1 MRKEMVDAYNIADVT
16 VVSSIEDNL
25 PNILL
30 ESLSCGTPVV
40 GFKIAGIKDNIV
52 NDFNGYLADL
62 GNIDMLS
69 KAIKK
74 IAYGPDLSFN
84 CRNFLQLK
92 TLVLNHM
99 QKTLKAS
106 IKQQF

>member
-1 MRKEMVDAYNIADVT
+1 MENANEKEMVDAYNIADVT

-74 IAYGPDLSFN
+74 LHTVQTYPLIVVI
-84 CRNFLQLK
+84 LQLK

-99 QKTLKAS
+99 QKP
-106 IKQQF
+106 